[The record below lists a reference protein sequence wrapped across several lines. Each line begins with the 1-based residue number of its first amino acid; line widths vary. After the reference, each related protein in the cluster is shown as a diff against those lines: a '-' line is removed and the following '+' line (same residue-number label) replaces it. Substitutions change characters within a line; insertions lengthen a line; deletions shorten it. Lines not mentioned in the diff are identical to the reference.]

1 MADLMEYVNVLA
13 DQIGP
18 RPVSTEEEHQASLY
32 IAQELSDDGL
42 DVSVDEFATP
52 SGVRWPFVLAYAAAA
67 LGTVISGIGIF
78 VPGISLSMF
87 IIGFILVVAGFFIYF
102 TEHNN
107 NPILSKMRANGVS
120 QNVVAKYVP
129 ENVARDSRRRK
140 KIIIAAHVDT
150 VRAQP
155 EASPK
160 LIGHAPLLHKIIF
173 YCMIGLVAVLFIRLL
188 PLPWPEVIDT
198 ILWVISLI
206 ASVFV
211 LAAAACIIASRFTP
225 YISGGND
232 NASSIAVLLSVARLL
247 VNPSERER
255 FTKERSSMLMG
266 DFAGAEEDE
275 EPIDP
280 FAPSVD
286 DVDEPIMHSAEEA
299 YAEGL
304 VPEGVEVTYDADGVR
319 DDATV
324 AFPALSPEEQLDVLA
339 DTAAEE
345 LHFDTMST
353 GAFSLDDVEFEQVDA
368 EGEALNPAKPGAIS
382 EMQVPDLD
390 FTLDEEIDEAHRK
403 PVERLDDAVI
413 FAEYMGDDEHH
424 DEAEIEHEDALEP
437 ESAQDGEEPI
447 EVEAQTEDPAQTEE
461 VVEKELVVDEEP
473 PAPAPIYMPIETPT
487 RSHDERP
494 QVARPV
500 PSWYAAAKEKAAK
513 DLEKRAAA
521 EPQDEDAP
529 VLSYRSRFAD
539 APAATGATRAQQAEE
554 EPEVEQPV
562 EAELEPQG
570 VIEAETEETVEVVAD
585 AEAVEAAQPEAT
597 SPEEHAEEA
606 AEIVD
611 AVVNSINLDIPDDQ
625 LDELSPDSS
634 GLFPRVQVQEEAT
647 TEAKPEGAPR
657 VQLTSRIPN
666 IGSSDDKEREE
677 RKSAHETHA
686 ARGAR
691 PELQSIPV
699 VDSLDDIDVE
709 QSDANGVEI
718 VEEEEVI
725 ETAPAV
731 EPVVPATARTQRKKP
746 TARHVTQQFV
756 PTRAAHNRDIQL
768 GENRQEAPV
777 SSTFEDT
784 PQATPSPDP
793 FAPKDDGR
801 ASERNAR
808 PKPRQR
814 TEASA
819 SMYTQT
825 SETVV
830 AAANTSSFPSLTG
843 SFPAISDAVPMA
855 DAGDFSDFTEVSDS
869 VIADDAALDSFMAA
883 GQTTEI
889 NIPESRFRNAVDKVG
904 GLFNRKGKNANEDY
918 DAGGADAWS
927 DEDDYGWKGGGYFE
941 EEAESA
947 FDAVR
952 QRAAQIRESV
962 VSMTESDLLDKEV
975 WFVALGASGAGA
987 QGMKNFLDLH
997 SSELRGSLIINLE
1010 AVGAGSISYID
1021 VEGTGKPRRADRRL
1035 MSLVK
1040 KASKEVRGTEMKAKS
1055 LEWRNTDATPAMIAG
1070 MRALT
1075 IMGIAD
1081 NGVAPVDWHTAED
1094 SANIVEED
1102 KLEYMTRLL
1111 LKVIENS

>member
-52 SGVRWPFVLAYAAAA
+52 SGVRWPYVLAYVASA

-87 IIGFILVVAGFFIYF
+87 IIGLILVAGGLFVYF

-107 NPILSKMRANGVS
+107 NPILSKMRASGVS

-129 ENVARDSRRRK
+129 ASMAHDSRRRK
-140 KIIIAAHVDT
+140 KVIICAHVDT

-155 EASPK
+155 EASPQI
-160 LIGHAPLLHKIIF
+160 IGHAPLLHKIIF
-173 YCMIGLVAVLFIRLL
+173 YCMIGLVAVLFVRLL
-188 PLPWPEVIDT
+188 PLPWPEVVDT
-198 ILWVISLI
+198 VLWVISLI

-211 LAAAACIIASRFTP
+211 LAAAACIVASRFTP

-232 NASSIAVLLSVARLL
+232 NASSIAVLMSVARLL
-247 VNPSERER
+247 VNPEERER
-255 FTKERSSMLMG
+255 FTRDRTFRFSLG
-266 DFAGAEEDE
+266 EDE
-275 EPIDP
+275 EDDGEIGPVDS
-280 FAPSVD
+280 FAPSTGGD
-286 DVDEPIMHSAEEA
+286 DVVMHSAEEA

-345 LHFDTMST
+345 LHLDTVST
-353 GAFSLDDVEFEQVDA
+353 DAFSLDDVEFEQEDA
-368 EGEALNPAKPGAIS
+368 EVVPAKPGAIS
-382 EMQVPDLD
+382 DMQVPDLD
-390 FTLDEEIDEAHRK
+390 FNLDEEIDQANKK

-413 FAEYMGDDEHH
+413 FAEYMGNDDDQH
-424 DEAEIEHEDALEP
+424 DEEDLEIAADVEPADEDSEAEEAPQAVEVIE
-437 ESAQDGEEPI
+437 EEA
-447 EVEAQTEDPAQTEE
+447 EVEEE
-461 VVEKELVVDEEP
+461 R
-473 PAPAPIYMPIETPT
+473 PAPAPIYVPIETPT
-487 RSHDERP
+487 RSHDEHP

-513 DLEKRAAA
+513 DLEKKAVV
-521 EPQDEDAP
+521 EPADEEAP

-539 APAATGATRAQQAEE
+539 APAVTGGARVQQAEVEPEE
-554 EPEVEQPV
+554 EPEVQDVLEPGQPV
-562 EAELEPQG
+562 
-570 VIEAETEETVEVVAD
+570 TEDVVDAVMAEVV
-585 AEAVEAAQPEAT
+585 ETAQ
-597 SPEEHAEEA
+597 AEEIAAEQHEEQA
-606 AEIVD
+606 AEIVE
-611 AVVNSINLDIPDDQ
+611 AVATAINLDIPDDQ
-625 LDELSPDSS
+625 LDELSPDVS
-634 GLFPRVQVQEEAT
+634 GLFTRVGAQTETSTEERAEGPRKQ
-647 TEAKPEGAPR
+647 
-657 VQLTSRIPN
+657 QLTSRIPN

-677 RKSAHETHA
+677 RKSAHESHA
-686 ARGAR
+686 ARGSR

-699 VDSLDDIDVE
+699 VDSGDDIDVE
-709 QSDANGVEI
+709 QSD
-718 VEEEEVI
+718 VEEMAAEEVV
-725 ETAPAV
+725 EVTPAI
-731 EPVVPATARTQRKKP
+731 EPVIPATAKAQRKKP
-746 TARHVTQQFV
+746 TARHVTQQFT
-756 PTRAAHNRDIQL
+756 PTRATRSHDINW
-768 GENRQEAPV
+768 GEKRQEAPV

-784 PQATPSPDP
+784 PQATPNYDDP
-793 FAPKDDGR
+793 FAPKDELR
-801 ASERNAR
+801 SSERSSHPR
-808 PKPRQR
+808 PRQR
-814 TEASA
+814 TEYSA
-819 SMYTQT
+819 TSGYTQT
-825 SETVV
+825 SETMVS
-830 AAANTSSFPSLTG
+830 AANTSSFPSLTG

-855 DAGDFSDFTEVSDS
+855 DAGDFSDATAS
-869 VIADDAALDSFMAA
+869 VIADDTALDSFMAA

-904 GLFNRKGKNANEDY
+904 GLFSRKGKNGNEDY
-918 DAGGADAWS
+918 DAGGDAAWS

-975 WFVALGASGAGA
+975 WFVALGASGAGG

-1010 AVGAGSISYID
+1010 AVGAGSISYVD

-1035 MSLVK
+1035 MSLIK

-1055 LEWRNTDATPAMIAG
+1055 LDWRNTDATPAMIAG

-1075 IMGIAD
+1075 IMGFAD
-1081 NGVAPVDWHTAED
+1081 NGVAPVDWHTVED
-1094 SANIVEED
+1094 TANIVEED

>member
-18 RPVSTEEEHQASLY
+18 RPVSTEEEHQASIY

-52 SGVRWPFVLAYAAAA
+52 SGVRWPYVLAFAAAA
-67 LGTVISGIGIF
+67 LGTIISGIGIF

-87 IIGFILVVAGFFIYF
+87 IIGLILVVGGFFVYF

-107 NPILSKMRANGVS
+107 NPVLSKMRASGVS

-129 ENVARDSRRRK
+129 ASVAHDSRRRK

-160 LIGHAPLLHKIIF
+160 IIAHAPLLYKIIF
-173 YCMIGLVAVLFIRLL
+173 YSMIGLVAVLFVRLL
-188 PLPWPEVIDT
+188 PLPWPEVVDT
-198 ILWVISLI
+198 VLWVISLI
-206 ASVFV
+206 ASAYV
-211 LAAAACIIASRFTP
+211 LVAAACIVASRFTP

-232 NASSIAVLLSVARLL
+232 NASSIAVLLSVAHLL
-247 VNPSERER
+247 VNPEERER
-255 FTKERSSMLMG
+255 YTRDRSFRLVGGAMG
-266 DFAGAEEDE
+266 DDADE

-280 FAPSVD
+280 FAPTVD
-286 DVDEPIMHSAEEA
+286 DLEEPVMHSAEEA

-304 VPEGVEVTYDADGVR
+304 VPEGVEVTYDDDGTR

-324 AFPALSPEEQLDVLA
+324 AFPALTPEEQLDVLA

-345 LHFDTMST
+345 LHLDSMST
-353 GAFSLDDVEFEQVDA
+353 GAFSLDDVEFEQAGA
-368 EGEALNPAKPGAIS
+368 EAVTVNPGKPGAIS

-390 FTLDEEIDEAHRK
+390 FTLDEEIDQAGKK

-413 FAEYMGDDEHH
+413 FAEYMGSDDHQ
-424 DEAEIEHEDALEP
+424 DEVEPVSED
-437 ESAQDGEEPI
+437 ESATARETERVV
-447 EVEAQTEDPAQTEE
+447 EVEAQTEEPAM
-461 VVEKELVVDEEP
+461 VVEEEETVDEEP
-473 PAPAPIYMPIETPT
+473 PEPAPIYVPIETPT

-513 DLEKRAAA
+513 DLEKKAATKVGDD
-521 EPQDEDAP
+521 EPP
-529 VLSYRSRFAD
+529 VFSYRSRFAD
-539 APAATGATRAQQAEE
+539 APAASQGTRVQEPEE
-554 EPEVEQPV
+554 EPASEEAIEV
-562 EAELEPQG
+562 G
-570 VIEAETEETVEVVAD
+570 
-585 AEAVEAAQPEAT
+585 AEAVETVTDEVPQRQEEA
-597 SPEEHAEEA
+597 PAEHEEEA

-611 AVVNSINLDIPDDQ
+611 AVVASINLDIPDDQ
-625 LDELSPDSS
+625 LDELSPDAS
-634 GLFPRVQVQEEAT
+634 GLFARVEVQEEG
-647 TEAKPEGAPR
+647 EPEVKSGGSR

-677 RKSAHETHA
+677 RKSAHESLA
-686 ARGAR
+686 ARGTR
-691 PELQSIPV
+691 SELQSIPV
-699 VDSLDDIDVE
+699 VDTNDDIDVE
-709 QSDANGVEI
+709 QSDAEGREI
-718 VEEEEVI
+718 LEDEEVV
-725 ETAPAV
+725 ETAAEI
-731 EPVVPATARTQRKKP
+731 EPVIPATARTQRKKP

-756 PTRAAHNRDIQL
+756 PTRATRNHDIHL

-784 PQATPSPDP
+784 PQAAPQSMPSDDP
-793 FAPKDDGR
+793 FAPK
-801 ASERNAR
+801 SERRTSERSAAPR
-808 PKPRQR
+808 PRQR
-814 TEASA
+814 AEAPASTHVQPNETLASA
-819 SMYTQT
+819 AS
-825 SETVV
+825 
-830 AAANTSSFPSLTG
+830 TSSFPSLTG
-843 SFPAISDAVPMA
+843 SFPALSGAMPVV
-855 DAGDFSDFTEVSDS
+855 DAGDFSDFAETSES

-904 GLFNRKGKNANEDY
+904 GLFNRKGKSANDDY
-918 DAGGADAWS
+918 GASDSDAWS

-962 VSMTESDLLDKEV
+962 VSMTENDLLDKEV
-975 WFVALGASGAGA
+975 WFVALGASGAGG

-1010 AVGAGSISYID
+1010 AVGAGTISYVD
-1021 VEGTGKPRRADRRL
+1021 VEGTGKPHRADRRL

-1040 KASKEVRGTEMKAKS
+1040 KASKEVRGSEMKAKS

-1075 IMGIAD
+1075 LMGFAD

-1094 SANIVEED
+1094 TANIVEED

>member
-52 SGVRWPFVLAYAAAA
+52 SGVRWPYVLAYVASA

-87 IIGFILVVAGFFIYF
+87 IIGLILVAAGLFIYF
-102 TEHNN
+102 TENNN
-107 NPILSKMRANGVS
+107 NPILSKMRASGVS

-129 ENVARDSRRRK
+129 ASMAHDSRRRK

-155 EASPK
+155 EASPQ

-173 YCMIGLVAVLFIRLL
+173 YCMVGLVAVLFIRLL

-198 ILWVISLI
+198 VLWVISLI
-206 ASVFV
+206 ASVYV
-211 LAAAACIIASRFTP
+211 LAAAACIVASRFTP

-247 VNPSERER
+247 VNPDERER
-255 FTKERSSMLMG
+255 YMRDHSFRFGLVEE
-266 DFAGAEEDE
+266 EEDDGAMG
-275 EPIDP
+275 PVDS
-280 FAPSVD
+280 FAPSTGG
-286 DVDEPIMHSAEEA
+286 DEPVMHSAEEA

-304 VPEGVEVTYDADGVR
+304 IPEGVEVTYDDDGVR
-319 DDATV
+319 ADATV
-324 AFPALSPEEQLDVLA
+324 AFPALTPEEQLDVLA

-345 LHFDTMST
+345 LHLDTVST
-353 GAFSLDDVEFEQVDA
+353 DAFSLDDVEFEQEDA
-368 EGEALNPAKPGAIS
+368 EVVPAKPGAIS
-382 EMQVPDLD
+382 DMQVPDID
-390 FTLDEEIDEAHRK
+390 FTLDEEIDQANKK

-413 FAEYMGDDEHH
+413 FAEYMGNDDEHH
-424 DEAEIEHEDALEP
+424 DEAELEL
-437 ESAQDGEEPI
+437 EAEIAAEATQVGEEPI
-447 EVEAQTEDPAQTEE
+447 EVEAQTEETPQAVEVAAEE
-461 VVEKELVVDEEP
+461 VVEEEP
-473 PAPAPIYMPIETPT
+473 PAPAPVYAPIETPT
-487 RSHDERP
+487 RSHDEGP

-513 DLEKRAAA
+513 DLEKKAVAA
-521 EPQDEDAP
+521 PQDEDAP

-539 APAATGATRAQQAEE
+539 APAATGGARVQQAEA
-554 EPEVEQPV
+554 EP
-562 EAELEPQG
+562 
-570 VIEAETEETVEVVAD
+570 ETEEIFDAEHPVTEEVVD
-585 AEAVEAAQPEAT
+585 AVMAEVVETAQ
-597 SPEEHAEEA
+597 AEEA
-606 AEIVD
+606 AAEQHEEQAAEIVE
-611 AVVNSINLDIPDDQ
+611 AVATAINLDIPDDQ
-625 LDELSPDSS
+625 LDELSPDAS
-634 GLFPRVQVQEEAT
+634 GLFTRVEVK
-647 TEAKPEGAPR
+647 TEASTEEKADAPR
-657 VQLTSRIPN
+657 KQQLTSRIPN

-677 RKSAHETHA
+677 RKMAHESLA
-686 ARGAR
+686 ARASR

-699 VDSLDDIDVE
+699 VDSGEGQADFE
-709 QSDANGVEI
+709 EMA
-718 VEEEEVI
+718 VEEEVVEV
-725 ETAPAV
+725 APAIESV
-731 EPVVPATARTQRKKP
+731 IPATAKAQRKKP

-756 PTRAAHNRDIQL
+756 PTRATHNRDIHL

-784 PQATPSPDP
+784 PQATPDYDP
-793 FAPKDDGR
+793 FAPKDE
-801 ASERNAR
+801 AASSERSSR
-808 PKPRQR
+808 PAPRQR
-814 TEASA
+814 TSGYSA
-819 SMYTQT
+819 AYKQT

-830 AAANTSSFPSLTG
+830 PAANTSSFPSLTG
-843 SFPAISDAVPMA
+843 SFPALSGAMPVI
-855 DAGDFSDFTEVSDS
+855 DAGDFADTADNS

-904 GLFNRKGKNANEDY
+904 GLFNRKNKNGAEDY
-918 DAGGADAWS
+918 DAGGVDAWS

-947 FDAVR
+947 YDAVR

-962 VSMTESDLLDKEV
+962 VSMTENDLLDKEV

-1010 AVGAGSISYID
+1010 AVGAGTISYID

-1075 IMGIAD
+1075 IMGFAD

-1094 SANIVEED
+1094 TANIVEED

>member
-52 SGVRWPFVLAYAAAA
+52 SGVRWPFVLAFAAAA

-87 IIGFILVVAGFFIYF
+87 IIGLILVVAGFFIYF

-107 NPILSKMRANGVS
+107 NPVLSKMRASGVS

-160 LIGHAPLLHKIIF
+160 LIAHAPLLHKIIF

-198 ILWVISLI
+198 VLWVISLI
-206 ASVFV
+206 ASIYV

-266 DFAGAEEDE
+266 NFVGVEEDE

-280 FAPSVD
+280 FAPSTD

-304 VPEGVEVTYDADGVR
+304 VPEGVEVTYDGDGVR

-353 GAFSLDDVEFEQVDA
+353 GAFSLDDVEFEQTGA
-368 EGEALNPAKPGAIS
+368 EGETLNPSKPGAIS

-390 FTLDEEIDEAHRK
+390 FTLDEEIDEAHKK

-424 DEAEIEHEDALEP
+424 DEAELEDESEDALEP
-437 ESAQDGEEPI
+437 EPVQGDEEPI
-447 EVEAQTEDPAQTEE
+447 EVEAQTEEPGQVDEFTEE
-461 VVEKELVVDEEP
+461 EVVVDEEP

-487 RSHDERP
+487 RSHDEP
-494 QVARPV
+494 AQVARPV

-513 DLEKRAAA
+513 DLEKRAAV

-539 APAATGATRAQQAEE
+539 APAATGAARAQQ
-554 EPEVEQPV
+554 PEDEQPV
-562 EAELEPQG
+562 EAELEPEA
-570 VIEAETEETVEVVAD
+570 VVEAEVVTEEVAEAVAD
-585 AEAVEAAQPEAT
+585 EAVEAAQLEAT

-611 AVVNSINLDIPDDQ
+611 AVVKSINLDIPDDQ

-634 GLFPRVQVQEEAT
+634 GLFARVQAE
-647 TEAKPEGAPR
+647 TETVADAKPEGAR
-657 VQLTSRIPN
+657 KELTSRIPN

-677 RKSAHETHA
+677 RKSAHESHA

-718 VEEEEVI
+718 VEDEEAVEA
-725 ETAPAV
+725 APVV
-731 EPVVPATARTQRKKP
+731 EPVIPATARTQRKKP

-784 PQATPSPDP
+784 PQAAPNYDP
-793 FAPKDDGR
+793 FAPKDEVR
-801 ASERNAR
+801 AAERDSR

-814 TEASA
+814 TEAST
-819 SMYTQT
+819 STYTQT
-825 SETVV
+825 NETLV

-843 SFPAISDAVPMA
+843 SFPALSGAMPTI

-1094 SANIVEED
+1094 GANIVEED

>member
-87 IIGFILVVAGFFIYF
+87 IIGLILVVAGFFIYF
-102 TEHNN
+102 TEHNS

-129 ENVARDSRRRK
+129 DNVARDSRRRK

-155 EASPK
+155 EASSK
-160 LIGHAPLLHKIIF
+160 IIGYAPLLHKIIF

-198 ILWVISLI
+198 ILWVVSLI

-211 LAAAACIIASRFTP
+211 LAAAACIVASRFTP

-247 VNPSERER
+247 VNPNERER
-255 FTKERSSMLMG
+255 FTRERSSMLTSDFMG
-266 DFAGAEEDE
+266 AVEDE

-286 DVDEPIMHSAEEA
+286 DVDEPIIHSAEEA

-353 GAFSLDDVEFEQVDA
+353 GAFSLDDVEFEQVSVED
-368 EGEALNPAKPGAIS
+368 EALNPAKPGAIS

-390 FTLDEEIDEAHRK
+390 FTLDEEVDEARKK

-413 FAEYMGDDEHH
+413 FAEYMGVDEHH
-424 DEAEIEHEDALEP
+424 DETELEP
-437 ESAQDGEEPI
+437 EPDPAQDAEEPI
-447 EVEAQTEDPAQTEE
+447 EVEAQAEE
-461 VVEKELVVDEEP
+461 LEQAEEAVEEASLENEES

-513 DLEKRAAA
+513 DLEKRAAT

-529 VLSYRSRFAD
+529 VFSYRSRFAD
-539 APAATGATRAQQAEE
+539 APAVAKGARAQQAEE
-554 EPEVEQPV
+554 EQAAEQPV
-562 EAELEPQG
+562 GVEAD
-570 VIEAETEETVEVVAD
+570 ETVEAVVDEA
-585 AEAVEAAQPEAT
+585 AEAVQPAT
-597 SPEEHAEEA
+597 TSSEEHAEEA

-611 AVVNSINLDIPDDQ
+611 AVVSAINLDIPDDQ

-634 GLFPRVQVQEEAT
+634 GLFPRVQVQEETAA
-647 TEAKPEGAPR
+647 EAKQEGAPR

-699 VDSLDDIDVE
+699 VDSLDDINVE
-709 QSDANGVEI
+709 QSDVNGVEI
-718 VEEEEVI
+718 VEEE
-725 ETAPAV
+725 TAVEAVAAV
-731 EPVVPATARTQRKKP
+731 EPVVPATARTQHKKP

-756 PTRAAHNRDIQL
+756 PTRATHNRDIQL

-784 PQATPSPDP
+784 PQATPGHDP
-793 FAPKDDGR
+793 FAPKDESR
-801 ASERNAR
+801 VSERSSR

-814 TEASA
+814 VESPASVRA
-819 SMYTQT
+819 QA

-947 FDAVR
+947 YDAVR

-962 VSMTESDLLDKEV
+962 VSMTENDLLDKEV

-997 SSELRGSLIINLE
+997 ASELRGSLIINLE
-1010 AVGAGSISYID
+1010 AVGAGSISYVD

-1040 KASKEVRGTEMKAKS
+1040 KASKEVRGAEMKAKS

-1075 IMGIAD
+1075 IMGFAD

-1094 SANIVEED
+1094 TANVVEED